1 MDDFSIA
8 LALEQGGQAEAA
20 AESAVDISFAPTE
33 PLGAVQ
39 NTDKPFPFM
48 GFLLTGAVLGSVVWL
63 LRR

>member
-20 AESAVDISFAPTE
+20 AESALDVSFAPTE

-48 GFLLTGAVLGSVVWL
+48 GFVLTGFAIGGIFWL

>member
-20 AESAVDISFAPTE
+20 AESALDVSFTPTE

-48 GFLLTGAVLGSVVWL
+48 GFVLTGVAVGGLFWL
-63 LRR
+63 IRR